1 MQIFEKS
8 AFGLEIGAAVFVA
21 PNGIKVLK
29 NLGFDLGR
37 ARASRLDNWV
47 VASGISLAKLE
58 IQNLTH
64 APASFGNAYYAIH
77 RVDLH
82 TELMRIANIHNA
94 CERGGDTSNGP
105 ILHLSSPIAKVD
117 AMDGKVELQD
127 GTVHRADI
135 VVGADGLRSVV
146 RGAVQGGIEGSD
158 TLHTKLNAFRFLIP
172 TQKLLSIPEGRDLM
186 SWKHPGL
193 TLFVDTDNIQDERS
207 IVWYPCRENV
217 DPTLFP

>member
-1 MQIFEKS
+1 M
-8 AFGLEIGAAVFVA
+8 FVA

-29 NLGFDLGR
+29 SLGFDLGR

-47 VASGISLAKLE
+47 VASGISLTKLE

-64 APASFGNAYYAIH
+64 APTSFGNAYYAIH
-77 RVDLH
+77 RMDLH
-82 TELMRIANIHNA
+82 TELMRIANIHNG
-94 CERGGDTSNGP
+94 CDGGDDAPNGP
-105 ILHLSSPIAKVD
+105 ILHLSSPVAKVD

-146 RGAVQGGIEGSD
+146 RGAVQGNIDGSD
-158 TLHTKLNAFRFLIP
+158 MLQTKLNAFRFLIP
-172 TQKLLSIPEGRDLM
+172 TQELLSIPEGRNLM
-186 SWKHPGL
+186 SWKHLGL
-193 TLFVDTDNIQDERS
+193 ALFVDSDNIQDERS

-217 DPTLFP
+217 DPTLVP